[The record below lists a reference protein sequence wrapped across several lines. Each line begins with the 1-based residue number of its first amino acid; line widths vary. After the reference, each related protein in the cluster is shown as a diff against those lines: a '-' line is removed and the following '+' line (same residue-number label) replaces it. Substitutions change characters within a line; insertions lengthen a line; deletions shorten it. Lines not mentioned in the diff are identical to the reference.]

1 MTITLRLD
9 KGSELTFQELDN
21 NFTDLNSRLNVLE
34 TTDTDNQTLTLNGTT
49 LSISNGNSVDL
60 GSVSASVSIGD
71 SAPITPEA
79 GDLWWQ
85 SDVGRLR
92 IY

>member
-60 GSVSASVSIGD
+60 GSVSASVSI
-71 SAPITPEA
+71 
-79 GDLWWQ
+79 
-85 SDVGRLR
+85 
-92 IY
+92 